1 MKIILSLTK
10 ITMSEEIQ
18 RSMLLLGL
26 NENEKLDMREL
37 RRAFKRK
44 SISMLP
50 EKHPTVP
57 NAHSKFEEIITAFV
71 QVTSPNRQGLE
82 KHILIQVIFFARKA
96 LPLRRLT

>member
-1 MKIILSLTK
+1 
-10 ITMSEEIQ
+10 
-18 RSMLLLGL
+18 MLLLGL

>member
-1 MKIILSLTK
+1 
-10 ITMSEEIQ
+10 MSEEVQ

-96 LPLRRLT
+96 LPIRRLT

>member
-10 ITMSEEIQ
+10 ITMSEEVQ

-96 LPLRRLT
+96 LPIRRLT

>member
-1 MKIILSLTK
+1 
-10 ITMSEEIQ
+10 MSEEIQ

>member
-1 MKIILSLTK
+1 
-10 ITMSEEIQ
+10 
-18 RSMLLLGL
+18 MLLLGL

-37 RRAFKRK
+37 RRAFKRR

-71 QVTSPNRQGLE
+71 QVLSPNRQGLE
-82 KHILIQVIFFARKA
+82 KHILIQVILSLERPFLFGG
-96 LPLRRLT
+96 

>member
-1 MKIILSLTK
+1 
-10 ITMSEEIQ
+10 MSEEIQ

-96 LPLRRLT
+96 LPIRRLT